1 MGQKY
6 KRAGL
11 VSIKMAVLAIKDK
24 TNATAQF
31 CGHTV
36 KTKGLRLRT
45 FAEDGVVCS
54 ACKLKANYFAVEDN
68 SSGWHLNLWGVNA
81 EGREIL
87 FTHDHTVARCL
98 GGEDKRSNTT
108 TMCSPCNNAKG
119 RRENAELNE
128 RKGIK
133 PKPKRAVSLSA
144 HRAYHRELGA
154 RMKVEPMLHAV
165 VVFRKLEAK
174 KQSVIGV

>member
-24 TNATAQF
+24 TTATAQF

-54 ACKLKANYFAVEDN
+54 ACKLKANYFAVENN

-133 PKPKRAVSLSA
+133 PKPKRAMSLSA